1 MKYKILILDLDGTL
15 VNSQK
20 KITDETKAA
29 LIEYQEKGGTVIL
42 ASGRPVYGII
52 PLADELKLHKYGGYI
67 IAFNGGTII
76 ECSSMKSIWEKWMPG
91 KSITFLYKFAMEH
104 EIGIVT
110 YEDENIIT
118 ETPENEYVLE
128 EQKINKMTIKK
139 VDSFCDYVKFPV
151 TKCLMVGDG
160 DILENIETKLKE
172 EVGQMLSICRSAPY
186 FLEIMPLNITKD
198 GALSW
203 LSKCLK
209 VDRTCMAACGDG
221 YNDQSMLEYAGL
233 GVAMGNAQECV
244 KEIAQIVAPDNDHEG
259 VAWVVHKLLNEK

>member
-91 KSITFLYKFAMEH
+91 ESITFLYKFAMEH

-160 DILENIETKLKE
+160 DILENIETTLKE

-198 GALSW
+198 
-203 LSKCLK
+203 
-209 VDRTCMAACGDG
+209 GDG

>member
-1 MKYKILILDLDGTL
+1 
-15 VNSQK
+15 
-20 KITDETKAA
+20 
-29 LIEYQEKGGTVIL
+29 
-42 ASGRPVYGII
+42 
-52 PLADELKLHKYGGYI
+52 
-67 IAFNGGTII
+67 
-76 ECSSMKSIWEKWMPG
+76 MPG

-172 EVGQMLSICRSAPY
+172 EVGQMLSIYRSAPY

-203 LSKCLK
+203 YATLTKSLHLPGNTPQPSLPRHPPDHQHNEILLSYFFHLPSNKNTQCHMPSVL
-209 VDRTCMAACGDG
+209 
-221 YNDQSMLEYAGL
+221 SIE
-233 GVAMGNAQECV
+233 
-244 KEIAQIVAPDNDHEG
+244 QI
-259 VAWVVHKLLNEK
+259 L